1 MIPRIICLLGVGF
14 YYLIKIC
21 ILMINFK
28 IIHHLFVTVYSVY
41 LLMSSA
47 GVLVFSA
54 LPDDSV
60 LSTKLFSN

>member
-1 MIPRIICLLGVGF
+1 LCYGGGVCEVSRERKKK
-14 YYLIKIC
+14 LI
-21 ILMINFK
+21 INFK
-28 IIHHLFVTVYSVY
+28 MIHHLFVTVYSVY